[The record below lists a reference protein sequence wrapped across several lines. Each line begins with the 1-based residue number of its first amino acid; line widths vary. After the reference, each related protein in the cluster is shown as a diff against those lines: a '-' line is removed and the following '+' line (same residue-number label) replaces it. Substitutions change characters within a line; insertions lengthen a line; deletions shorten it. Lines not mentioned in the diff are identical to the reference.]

1 VSNGISGDKTA
12 YLFTKTGLEVVH
24 MKNILRILLTFLLC
38 AALLAAPGAALELSD
53 PAAPEIAAPSAVLI
67 ERETGS
73 VLYARG
79 ETDRRPPA
87 SVTKVMTLLL
97 VAEAVDNGTIALDDM
112 VTGSERA
119 ASMGGSQIW
128 LEVGEQ
134 LSVSDMI
141 KCVAV
146 VSANDCA
153 VALAEHLCGSEAAF
167 VERMNER
174 AGELGLENTHFTNCT
189 GLFDDTAHYTCALDI
204 AVMSRELLSHEWIK
218 DYTTIWMDSIRD
230 GKSELTNTNKLV
242 RYYEGCT
249 GLKTGYTSTAMYCL
263 SASAERDG
271 TEYIAVIMHA
281 ESIESRNAD
290 ASALLDYGF
299 ANYTLCPLTDGSELP
314 QVTVELGEA
323 ESVGTVCDGGAVL
336 LRTRDA
342 VGITRSVE
350 LPERVAAPV
359 QAGDVLGKLV
369 VSNSS
374 GPLAEVPLLASDSVE
389 RLGASGIMLQML
401 RSIVGL
407 H

>member
-1 VSNGISGDKTA
+1 MKKTA
-12 YLFTKTGLEVVH
+12 S
-24 MKNILRILLTFLLC
+24 ILTALLLC
-38 AALLAAPGAALELSD
+38 FLLAAPAAALDARD
-53 PAAPEIAAPSAVLI
+53 PAAPEVAAPSAVLI
-67 ERETGS
+67 ERETGT
-73 VLYARG
+73 VLYAKD
-79 ETDRRPPA
+79 ETERRPPA

-97 VAEAVDNGTIALDDM
+97 IAEAVDSGELALDDM
-112 VTGSERA
+112 VTASERA

-153 VALAEHLCGSEAAF
+153 VALAVHLCGSEAAF
-167 VERMNER
+167 VERMNRR
-174 AGELGLENTHFTNCT
+174 AEELGLENTQFTNCT

-218 DYTTIWMDSIRD
+218 DYTTIWMDSVRD
-230 GKSELTNTNKLV
+230 GASELTNTNKLV

-281 ESIESRNAD
+281 ESIESRNKD

-299 ANYTLCPLTDGSELP
+299 ANFRLCPLTSGEELP
-314 QVTVELGEA
+314 DVAVELGTEA
-323 ESVGTVCDGGAVL
+323 SVTPVYDGGGAVL
-336 LRTRDA
+336 LRTKDA
-342 VGITRSVE
+342 QGLTWSLD
-350 LPERVAAPV
+350 LPESVAAPV
-359 QAGDVLGKLV
+359 RAGERLGTLTL
-369 VSNSS
+369 SNSS
-374 GPLAEVPLLASDSVE
+374 GPVAEVPILAGGTSE
-389 RLGASGIMLQML
+389 RLSAPGIFIRLVSL
-401 RSIVGL
+401 L
-407 H
+407 FCAE

>member
-1 VSNGISGDKTA
+1 MKKTA
-12 YLFTKTGLEVVH
+12 S
-24 MKNILRILLTFLLC
+24 ILTALLLC
-38 AALLAAPGAALELSD
+38 FLLAAPAAALDAQD
-53 PAAPEIAAPSAVLI
+53 PAAPEVAAPSAVLI
-67 ERETGS
+67 ERETGT
-73 VLYARG
+73 VLYAKD
-79 ETDRRPPA
+79 ETERRPPA

-97 VAEAVDNGTIALDDM
+97 IAEAVDSGELALDDM
-112 VTGSERA
+112 VTASERA

-167 VERMNER
+167 VERMNRR
-174 AGELGLENTHFTNCT
+174 AEELGLENTQFTNCT

-204 AVMSRELLSHEWIK
+204 AVMSRELLGHEWIK
-218 DYTTIWMDSIRD
+218 DYTTIWMGSVRD
-230 GKSELTNTNKLV
+230 GASELTNTNKLV

-281 ESIESRNAD
+281 ESIESRNKD

-299 ANYTLCPLTDGSELP
+299 ANFRLCPLTSGEELP
-314 QVTVELGEA
+314 DVAVELGTEA
-323 ESVGTVCDGGAVL
+323 SVTPVYDGGGAVL

-342 VGITRSVE
+342 QGLTWSLD
-350 LPERVAAPV
+350 LPESVAAPV
-359 QAGDVLGKLV
+359 RAGERLGTLTL
-369 VSNSS
+369 SNSS
-374 GPLAEVPLLASDSVE
+374 GPVAEVPILAGGTSE
-389 RLGASGIMLQML
+389 RLSAPGIFIRLVSL
-401 RSIVGL
+401 L
-407 H
+407 FCAE

>member
-1 VSNGISGDKTA
+1 MKKTA
-12 YLFTKTGLEVVH
+12 S
-24 MKNILRILLTFLLC
+24 ILTALLLC
-38 AALLAAPGAALELSD
+38 FLLAAPAAALDARD
-53 PAAPEIAAPSAVLI
+53 PAAPEVAAPSAVLI
-67 ERETGS
+67 ERETGT
-73 VLYARG
+73 VLYAKD
-79 ETDRRPPA
+79 ETERRPPA

-97 VAEAVDNGTIALDDM
+97 IAEAVDSGELALDDM
-112 VTGSERA
+112 VTASERA

-167 VERMNER
+167 VERMNRR
-174 AGELGLENTHFTNCT
+174 AEELGLENTQFTNCT

-204 AVMSRELLSHEWIK
+204 AVMSRELLGHEWIK
-218 DYTTIWMDSIRD
+218 DYTTIWMDSVRD
-230 GKSELTNTNKLV
+230 GASELTNTNKLV

-281 ESIESRNAD
+281 ESIESRNKD

-299 ANYTLCPLTDGSELP
+299 ANFRLCPLTSGEELP
-314 QVTVELGEA
+314 EVAVELGTEA
-323 ESVGTVCDGGAVL
+323 SVTPVYDGGGAVL
-336 LRTRDA
+336 LRTKDA
-342 VGITRSVE
+342 QGLSWSLD
-350 LPERVAAPV
+350 LPESVAAPV
-359 QAGDVLGKLV
+359 RAGERLGTLTL
-369 VSNSS
+369 SNSS
-374 GPLAEVPLLASDSVE
+374 GPVAEVPILAGGTSE
-389 RLGASGIMLQML
+389 RLSAPGIFIRLVSL
-401 RSIVGL
+401 L
-407 H
+407 FCAE

>member
-1 VSNGISGDKTA
+1 
-12 YLFTKTGLEVVH
+12 

-53 PAAPEIAAPSAVLI
+53 PAAPEIAAPSAALI

-153 VALAEHLCGSEAAF
+153 VALAEHLYGSEAAF

-323 ESVGTVCDGGAVL
+323 ESVGTVCDGGGAVL

-389 RLGASGIMLQML
+389 RLGAPGIMLQML

>member
-1 VSNGISGDKTA
+1 MKKTA
-12 YLFTKTGLEVVH
+12 S
-24 MKNILRILLTFLLC
+24 ILTALLLC
-38 AALLAAPGAALELSD
+38 FLLAAPAAALDARD
-53 PAAPEIAAPSAVLI
+53 PAAPEVAAPSAVLI
-67 ERETGS
+67 ERETGT
-73 VLYARG
+73 VLYAKD
-79 ETDRRPPA
+79 ETERRPPA

-97 VAEAVDNGTIALDDM
+97 IAEAVDSGELALDDM
-112 VTGSERA
+112 VTASERA

-167 VERMNER
+167 VERMNRR
-174 AGELGLENTHFTNCT
+174 AEELGLENTQFTNCT

-204 AVMSRELLSHEWIK
+204 AVMSRELLGHEWIK
-218 DYTTIWMDSIRD
+218 DYTTIWMDSVRD
-230 GKSELTNTNKLV
+230 GASELTNTNKLV

-281 ESIESRNAD
+281 ESIESRNKD

-299 ANYTLCPLTDGSELP
+299 ANFRLCPLTSGEELP
-314 QVTVELGEA
+314 EVAVELGTEA
-323 ESVGTVCDGGAVL
+323 YVTPVYDGGGAVL
-336 LRTRDA
+336 LRTKDA
-342 VGITRSVE
+342 QGLSWSLD
-350 LPERVAAPV
+350 LPESVAAPV
-359 QAGDVLGKLV
+359 RAGERLGTLTL
-369 VSNSS
+369 SNSS
-374 GPLAEVPLLASDSVE
+374 GPVAEVPILAGGTSE
-389 RLGASGIMLQML
+389 RLSAPGIFIRLVSL
-401 RSIVGL
+401 L
-407 H
+407 FCAE

>member
-1 VSNGISGDKTA
+1 
-12 YLFTKTGLEVVH
+12 

-97 VAEAVDNGTIALDDM
+97 IAEAVDNGTLALDDM

-119 ASMGGSQIW
+119 ASMGGSQVW

-153 VALAEHLCGSEAAF
+153 VALAEHLYGSEAAF

-174 AGELGLENTHFTNCT
+174 AEELGLENTHFTNCT

-230 GKSELTNTNKLV
+230 GKSELANTNKLV

-323 ESVGTVCDGGAVL
+323 ESVGTVCDGGGAVL

>member
-1 VSNGISGDKTA
+1 MKKTA
-12 YLFTKTGLEVVH
+12 S
-24 MKNILRILLTFLLC
+24 ILTALLLC
-38 AALLAAPGAALELSD
+38 FLLAAPAAALDAQD
-53 PAAPEIAAPSAVLI
+53 PAAPEVAAPSAVLI
-67 ERETGS
+67 ERETGT
-73 VLYARG
+73 VLYAKG
-79 ETDRRPPA
+79 ETERRPPA

-97 VAEAVDNGTIALDDM
+97 IAEAVDSGELALDDM
-112 VTGSERA
+112 VTASERA

-167 VERMNER
+167 VERMNRR
-174 AGELGLENTHFTNCT
+174 AEELGLENTQFTNCT

-204 AVMSRELLSHEWIK
+204 AVMSRELLGHEWIK
-218 DYTTIWMDSIRD
+218 DYTTIWMDSVRD
-230 GKSELTNTNKLV
+230 GASELTNTNKLV

-281 ESIESRNAD
+281 ESIESRNKD

-299 ANYTLCPLTDGSELP
+299 ANFRLCPLTSGEELP
-314 QVTVELGEA
+314 DVAVELGTEA
-323 ESVGTVCDGGAVL
+323 SVTPVYDGGGAVL
-336 LRTRDA
+336 LRSKDA
-342 VGITRSVE
+342 QGLSWSLD
-350 LPERVAAPV
+350 LPESVAAPV
-359 QAGDVLGKLV
+359 RAGERLGTLTL
-369 VSNSS
+369 SNSS
-374 GPLAEVPLLASDSVE
+374 GPVAEVPILAGGTSE
-389 RLGASGIMLQML
+389 RLSAPGIFIRLVSL
-401 RSIVGL
+401 L
-407 H
+407 FCAE

>member
-1 VSNGISGDKTA
+1 MKKTA
-12 YLFTKTGLEVVH
+12 S
-24 MKNILRILLTFLLC
+24 ILTALLLC
-38 AALLAAPGAALELSD
+38 FLLAAPAAALDAQD
-53 PAAPEIAAPSAVLI
+53 PAAPEVAAPSAVLI
-67 ERETGS
+67 ERETGT

-79 ETDRRPPA
+79 ETERRPPA

-97 VAEAVDNGTIALDDM
+97 IAEAVDSGELALDDM
-112 VTGSERA
+112 VTASERA

-167 VERMNER
+167 VERMNRR
-174 AGELGLENTHFTNCT
+174 AEELGLENTQFTNCT

-204 AVMSRELLSHEWIK
+204 AVMSRELLGHEWIK
-218 DYTTIWMDSIRD
+218 DYTTIWMDSVRD
-230 GKSELTNTNKLV
+230 GASELTNTNKLV

-281 ESIESRNAD
+281 ESIESRNKD

-299 ANYTLCPLTDGSELP
+299 ANFRLCPLTSGEELP
-314 QVTVELGEA
+314 DVAVELGTEA
-323 ESVGTVCDGGAVL
+323 YVTPVYDGGGAVL
-336 LRTRDA
+336 LRTKDA
-342 VGITRSVE
+342 QGLTWSLD
-350 LPERVAAPV
+350 LPESVAAPV
-359 QAGDVLGKLV
+359 RAGERLGTLTL
-369 VSNSS
+369 SNSS
-374 GPLAEVPLLASDSVE
+374 GPVAEVPILAGGTSE
-389 RLGASGIMLQML
+389 RLSAPGIFIRLVSL
-401 RSIVGL
+401 L
-407 H
+407 FCAE

>member
-1 VSNGISGDKTA
+1 MKKTA
-12 YLFTKTGLEVVH
+12 S
-24 MKNILRILLTFLLC
+24 ILTALLLC
-38 AALLAAPGAALELSD
+38 FLLAAPAAAMDARD
-53 PAAPEIAAPSAVLI
+53 PAAPEVAAPSAVLI
-67 ERETGS
+67 ERETGT
-73 VLYARG
+73 VLYAKD
-79 ETDRRPPA
+79 ETERRPPA

-97 VAEAVDNGTIALDDM
+97 IAEAVDSGELALDDM
-112 VTGSERA
+112 VTASERA

-167 VERMNER
+167 VERMNRR
-174 AGELGLENTHFTNCT
+174 AEELGLENTQFTNCT

-204 AVMSRELLSHEWIK
+204 AVMSRELLGHEWIK
-218 DYTTIWMDSIRD
+218 DYTTIWMDSVRD
-230 GKSELTNTNKLV
+230 GASELTNTNKLV

-281 ESIESRNAD
+281 ESIESRNKD

-299 ANYTLCPLTDGSELP
+299 ANFRLCPLTSGEELP
-314 QVTVELGEA
+314 DVAVELGTEA
-323 ESVGTVCDGGAVL
+323 SVTPVYDGGGAVL
-336 LRTRDA
+336 LRTKDA
-342 VGITRSVE
+342 QGLSWSLD
-350 LPERVAAPV
+350 LPESVAAPV
-359 QAGDVLGKLV
+359 RAG
-369 VSNSS
+369 
-374 GPLAEVPLLASDSVE
+374 E
-389 RLGASGIMLQML
+389 RLGTLTLSNNSGPVAVVPILAGGTSERL
-401 RSIVGL
+401 SAPGIFIRLVSL
-407 H
+407 LFCAE

>member
-1 VSNGISGDKTA
+1 
-12 YLFTKTGLEVVH
+12 
-24 MKNILRILLTFLLC
+24 MKNILRILPTFLLC

-119 ASMGGSQIW
+119 ASMGGSQVW
-128 LEVGEQ
+128 LEAGEQ

-174 AGELGLENTHFTNCT
+174 AEELGLENTHFTNCT

-204 AVMSRELLSHEWIK
+204 AVMSRELRSHEWIK

-323 ESVGTVCDGGAVL
+323 ESVGTVCDGGGAVL

>member
-1 VSNGISGDKTA
+1 MKKTA
-12 YLFTKTGLEVVH
+12 S
-24 MKNILRILLTFLLC
+24 ILTALLLC
-38 AALLAAPGAALELSD
+38 FLLAAPAAALDAQD
-53 PAAPEIAAPSAVLI
+53 PAAPEVAAPSAVLI
-67 ERETGS
+67 ERETGT
-73 VLYARG
+73 VLYAKD
-79 ETDRRPPA
+79 ETERRPPA

-97 VAEAVDNGTIALDDM
+97 IAEAVDSGELALDDM
-112 VTGSERA
+112 VTASERA

-167 VERMNER
+167 VERMNRR
-174 AGELGLENTHFTNCT
+174 AEELGLENTQFTNCT

-204 AVMSRELLSHEWIK
+204 AIMSRELLGHEWIK
-218 DYTTIWMDSIRD
+218 DYTTIWMDSVRD
-230 GKSELTNTNKLV
+230 GASELTNTNKLV

-281 ESIESRNAD
+281 ESIESRNKD

-299 ANYTLCPLTDGSELP
+299 ANFRLCPLTSGEELP
-314 QVTVELGEA
+314 DVAVELGTEA
-323 ESVGTVCDGGAVL
+323 SVTPVYDGGGAVL
-336 LRTRDA
+336 LRTKDA
-342 VGITRSVE
+342 QGLSWSLD
-350 LPERVAAPV
+350 LPESVAAPV
-359 QAGDVLGKLV
+359 RAGERLGTLTL
-369 VSNSS
+369 SNSS
-374 GPLAEVPLLASDSVE
+374 GPVAEVPILAGGTSE
-389 RLGASGIMLQML
+389 RLSAPGIFIRLVSL
-401 RSIVGL
+401 L
-407 H
+407 FCAE

>member
-1 VSNGISGDKTA
+1 
-12 YLFTKTGLEVVH
+12 
-24 MKNILRILLTFLLC
+24 MKNILRILPTFLLC

-73 VLYARG
+73 VLYSRG

-153 VALAEHLCGSEAAF
+153 VALAEHLYGSEAAF

-174 AGELGLENTHFTNCT
+174 AEELGLENTHFTNCT

-323 ESVGTVCDGGAVL
+323 ESVGTVCDGGGAVL

>member
-1 VSNGISGDKTA
+1 MKKTA
-12 YLFTKTGLEVVH
+12 S
-24 MKNILRILLTFLLC
+24 ILTALLLC
-38 AALLAAPGAALELSD
+38 FLLAAPAAALDARD
-53 PAAPEIAAPSAVLI
+53 PAAPEVAAPSAVLI
-67 ERETGS
+67 ERETGT
-73 VLYARG
+73 VLYAKD
-79 ETDRRPPA
+79 ETERRPPA

-97 VAEAVDNGTIALDDM
+97 IAEAVDSGELALDDM
-112 VTGSERA
+112 VTASERA

-167 VERMNER
+167 VERMNRR
-174 AGELGLENTHFTNCT
+174 AEELGLENTQFTNCT

-204 AVMSRELLSHEWIK
+204 AVMSRELLGHEWIK
-218 DYTTIWMDSIRD
+218 DYTTIWMDSVRD
-230 GKSELTNTNKLV
+230 GASELTNTNKLV

-281 ESIESRNAD
+281 ESIESRNKD

-299 ANYTLCPLTDGSELP
+299 ANFRLCPLTSGEELP
-314 QVTVELGEA
+314 DVAVELGTEA
-323 ESVGTVCDGGAVL
+323 SVMPVYDGGGAVL

-342 VGITRSVE
+342 QGLTWSLD
-350 LPERVAAPV
+350 LPESVAAPV
-359 QAGDVLGKLV
+359 RAGERLGTLTL
-369 VSNSS
+369 SNSS
-374 GPLAEVPLLASDSVE
+374 GPVAEVPILAGGTSE
-389 RLGASGIMLQML
+389 RLSAPGIFIRLVSL
-401 RSIVGL
+401 L
-407 H
+407 FCAE

>member
-1 VSNGISGDKTA
+1 MKKTA
-12 YLFTKTGLEVVH
+12 S
-24 MKNILRILLTFLLC
+24 ILTALLLCFLL
-38 AALLAAPGAALELSD
+38 AVPAAALEAQD
-53 PAAPEIAAPSAVLI
+53 PAAPEVAAPSAVLI
-67 ERETGS
+67 ERQTGT
-73 VLYARG
+73 VLYAKN
-79 ETDRRPPA
+79 ETERRPPA

-97 VAEAVDNGTIALDDM
+97 IAEAVDSGELALDDM
-112 VTGSERA
+112 VTASERA

-167 VERMNER
+167 VERMNQR
-174 AGELGLENTHFTNCT
+174 AEELGLENTQFTNCT

-218 DYTTIWMDSIRD
+218 DYTTIWMDSVRD

-242 RYYEGCT
+242 RFYEGCT

-271 TEYIAVIMHA
+271 TEYISVIMHA

-299 ANYTLCPLTDGSELP
+299 ANFRLCPLTSGEELP
-314 QVTVELGEA
+314 DVAVELGTED
-323 ESVGTVCDGGAVL
+323 SVTPVYDGSGAIL
-336 LRTRDA
+336 LRTSDA
-342 VGITRSVE
+342 QGLSWSLD
-350 LPERVAAPV
+350 LPECVAAPV
-359 QAGDVLGKLV
+359 RAGERLGTLTL
-369 VSNSS
+369 SNSS
-374 GPLAEVPLLASDSVE
+374 GPVAEVPILAGGTSE
-389 RLGASGIMLQML
+389 RLSAPGIFIKLLSMLFCAE
-401 RSIVGL
+401 
-407 H
+407 

>member
-1 VSNGISGDKTA
+1 MKKTA
-12 YLFTKTGLEVVH
+12 S
-24 MKNILRILLTFLLC
+24 ILTALLLC
-38 AALLAAPGAALELSD
+38 FLLAAPAAAMDARD
-53 PAAPEIAAPSAVLI
+53 PAAPEVAAPSAVLI
-67 ERETGS
+67 ERETGT
-73 VLYARG
+73 VLYAKD
-79 ETDRRPPA
+79 ETERRPPA

-97 VAEAVDNGTIALDDM
+97 IAEAVNSGELALDDM
-112 VTGSERA
+112 VTASERA

-167 VERMNER
+167 VERMNRR
-174 AGELGLENTHFTNCT
+174 AEELGLENTQFTNCT

-204 AVMSRELLSHEWIK
+204 AVMSRELLGHEWIK
-218 DYTTIWMDSIRD
+218 DYTTIWMDSVRD
-230 GKSELTNTNKLV
+230 GASELTNTNKLV

-281 ESIESRNAD
+281 ESIESRNKD

-299 ANYTLCPLTDGSELP
+299 ANFRLCPLTSGEELP
-314 QVTVELGEA
+314 DVAVELGTEA
-323 ESVGTVCDGGAVL
+323 SVTPVYDGGGAVL

-342 VGITRSVE
+342 QGLSWSLD
-350 LPERVAAPV
+350 LPESVAAPV
-359 QAGDVLGKLV
+359 RAGERLGTLTL
-369 VSNSS
+369 SNSS
-374 GPLAEVPLLASDSVE
+374 GPVAEVPILAGGTSE
-389 RLGASGIMLQML
+389 RLSAPGIFIRLVSL
-401 RSIVGL
+401 L
-407 H
+407 FCAE

>member
-1 VSNGISGDKTA
+1 MKKTA
-12 YLFTKTGLEVVH
+12 S
-24 MKNILRILLTFLLC
+24 ILTALLLC
-38 AALLAAPGAALELSD
+38 FLLAAPAAALDAQD
-53 PAAPEIAAPSAVLI
+53 PAAPEVAAPSAVLI
-67 ERETGS
+67 ERETGT

-79 ETDRRPPA
+79 ETERRPPA

-97 VAEAVDNGTIALDDM
+97 IAEAVDSGELALDDM
-112 VTGSERA
+112 VTASERA

-167 VERMNER
+167 VERMNRR
-174 AGELGLENTHFTNCT
+174 AEELGLENTQFTNCT

-204 AVMSRELLSHEWIK
+204 AVMSRELLGHEWIK
-218 DYTTIWMDSIRD
+218 DYTTIWMDSVRD
-230 GKSELTNTNKLV
+230 GASELTNTNKLV

-281 ESIESRNAD
+281 ESIESRNKD

-299 ANYTLCPLTDGSELP
+299 ANFRLCPLTSGEELP
-314 QVTVELGEA
+314 DVAVELGTEA
-323 ESVGTVCDGGAVL
+323 SVTPVYDGGGAVL

-342 VGITRSVE
+342 QGLTWSLD
-350 LPERVAAPV
+350 LPESVAAPV
-359 QAGDVLGKLV
+359 RAGERLGTLTL
-369 VSNSS
+369 SNNS
-374 GPLAEVPLLASDSVE
+374 GPVAEVPILAGGTSE
-389 RLGASGIMLQML
+389 RLSAPGIFIRLVSL
-401 RSIVGL
+401 L
-407 H
+407 FYAE

>member
-1 VSNGISGDKTA
+1 MKKTA
-12 YLFTKTGLEVVH
+12 S
-24 MKNILRILLTFLLC
+24 ILTALLLC
-38 AALLAAPGAALELSD
+38 FLLAAPAAALDAQD
-53 PAAPEIAAPSAVLI
+53 PAAPEVAAPSAVLI
-67 ERETGS
+67 ERETGT
-73 VLYARG
+73 VLYAKD
-79 ETDRRPPA
+79 ETERRPPA

-97 VAEAVDNGTIALDDM
+97 IAEAVDSGELALDDM
-112 VTGSERA
+112 VTASERA

-167 VERMNER
+167 VERMNRR
-174 AGELGLENTHFTNCT
+174 AEELGLENTQFTNCT

-204 AVMSRELLSHEWIK
+204 AVMSRELLGHEWIK
-218 DYTTIWMDSIRD
+218 DYTTIWMDSVRD
-230 GKSELTNTNKLV
+230 GASELTNTNKLV

-281 ESIESRNAD
+281 ESIESRNKD

-299 ANYTLCPLTDGSELP
+299 ANFRLCPLTSGEELP
-314 QVTVELGEA
+314 EVAVELGTEA
-323 ESVGTVCDGGAVL
+323 YVTPVYDGGGAVL
-336 LRTRDA
+336 LRTKDA
-342 VGITRSVE
+342 QGLSWSLD
-350 LPERVAAPV
+350 LPESVAAPV
-359 QAGDVLGKLV
+359 RAGERLGTLTL
-369 VSNSS
+369 SNSS
-374 GPLAEVPLLASDSVE
+374 GPVAEVPILAGGTSE
-389 RLGASGIMLQML
+389 RLSAPGIFIRLVSL
-401 RSIVGL
+401 L
-407 H
+407 FCAE

>member
-1 VSNGISGDKTA
+1 
-12 YLFTKTGLEVVH
+12 

-153 VALAEHLCGSEAAF
+153 VALAEHLYGSEAAF

-174 AGELGLENTHFTNCT
+174 AEELGLENTHFTNCT

-323 ESVGTVCDGGAVL
+323 ESVGTVCDGGGAVL
-336 LRTRDA
+336 LRTRDV
-342 VGITRSVE
+342 VGIARSVE

>member
-1 VSNGISGDKTA
+1 
-12 YLFTKTGLEVVH
+12 

-153 VALAEHLCGSEAAF
+153 VALAEHLYGSEAAF

-174 AGELGLENTHFTNCT
+174 AEELGLENTHFTNCT

-242 RYYEGCT
+242 RYYKGCT

-281 ESIESRNAD
+281 ESIERRNAD

-323 ESVGTVCDGGAVL
+323 ESVGTVCDGGGAVL

-374 GPLAEVPLLASDSVE
+374 GLLAEVPLLASDSVE

>member
-1 VSNGISGDKTA
+1 MKKTA
-12 YLFTKTGLEVVH
+12 S
-24 MKNILRILLTFLLC
+24 ILTALLLC
-38 AALLAAPGAALELSD
+38 FLLAAPAAALDAQD
-53 PAAPEIAAPSAVLI
+53 PAAPEVAAPSAVLI
-67 ERETGS
+67 ERETGT
-73 VLYARG
+73 VLYAKD
-79 ETDRRPPA
+79 ETERRPPA

-97 VAEAVDNGTIALDDM
+97 IAEAVDSGELALDDM
-112 VTGSERA
+112 VTASERA

-167 VERMNER
+167 VERMNQR
-174 AGELGLENTHFTNCT
+174 AEELGLENTQFTNCT

-204 AVMSRELLSHEWIK
+204 AVMSRELLGHEWIK
-218 DYTTIWMDSIRD
+218 DYTTIWMDSVRD
-230 GKSELTNTNKLV
+230 GASELTNTNKLV

-281 ESIESRNAD
+281 ESIESRNKD

-299 ANYTLCPLTDGSELP
+299 ANFRLCPLTSGEELP
-314 QVTVELGEA
+314 DVAVELGTEA
-323 ESVGTVCDGGAVL
+323 SVTPVYDGGGAVL
-336 LRTRDA
+336 LRTKDA
-342 VGITRSVE
+342 QGLTWSLD
-350 LPERVAAPV
+350 LPESVAAPV
-359 QAGDVLGKLV
+359 RAGERLGTLTL
-369 VSNSS
+369 SNSS
-374 GPLAEVPLLASDSVE
+374 GPVAEVPILAGGTSE
-389 RLGASGIMLQML
+389 RLSAPGIFIRLVSL
-401 RSIVGL
+401 L
-407 H
+407 FCAE

>member
-1 VSNGISGDKTA
+1 MKKTA
-12 YLFTKTGLEVVH
+12 S
-24 MKNILRILLTFLLC
+24 ILTALLLC
-38 AALLAAPGAALELSD
+38 FLLAAPAAALDTRD
-53 PAAPEIAAPSAVLI
+53 PAAPEVAAPSAVLI
-67 ERETGS
+67 ERETGT
-73 VLYARG
+73 VLYAKD
-79 ETDRRPPA
+79 ETERRPPA

-97 VAEAVDNGTIALDDM
+97 IAEAVDSGELALDDM
-112 VTGSERA
+112 VTASERA

-167 VERMNER
+167 VERMNRR
-174 AGELGLENTHFTNCT
+174 AEELGLENTQFTNCT

-204 AVMSRELLSHEWIK
+204 AVMSRELLGHEWIK
-218 DYTTIWMDSIRD
+218 DYTTIWMDSVRD
-230 GKSELTNTNKLV
+230 GASELTNTNKLV

-281 ESIESRNAD
+281 ESIESRNKD

-299 ANYTLCPLTDGSELP
+299 ANFRLCPLTSGEELP
-314 QVTVELGEA
+314 EVAVELGTEA
-323 ESVGTVCDGGAVL
+323 YVTPVYDGGGAVL
-336 LRTRDA
+336 LRTKDA
-342 VGITRSVE
+342 QGLSWSLD
-350 LPERVAAPV
+350 LPESVAAPV
-359 QAGDVLGKLV
+359 RAGERLGTLTL
-369 VSNSS
+369 SNSS
-374 GPLAEVPLLASDSVE
+374 GPVAEVPILAGGTSE
-389 RLGASGIMLQML
+389 RLSAPGIFIRLVSL
-401 RSIVGL
+401 L
-407 H
+407 FCAE

>member
-1 VSNGISGDKTA
+1 MKKTA
-12 YLFTKTGLEVVH
+12 S
-24 MKNILRILLTFLLC
+24 ILTALLLC
-38 AALLAAPGAALELSD
+38 FLLAAPAAALDARD
-53 PAAPEIAAPSAVLI
+53 PAAPEVAAPSAVLI
-67 ERETGS
+67 ERETGT
-73 VLYARG
+73 VLYAKD
-79 ETDRRPPA
+79 ETERRPPA

-97 VAEAVDNGTIALDDM
+97 IAEAVDSGELALDDM
-112 VTGSERA
+112 VTASERA

-167 VERMNER
+167 VERMNQR
-174 AGELGLENTHFTNCT
+174 AEELGLENTQFTNCT

-204 AVMSRELLSHEWIK
+204 AVMSRELLGHEWIK
-218 DYTTIWMDSIRD
+218 DYTTIWMDSVRD
-230 GKSELTNTNKLV
+230 GASELTNTNKLV

-281 ESIESRNAD
+281 ESIESRNKD

-299 ANYTLCPLTDGSELP
+299 ANFRLCPLTSGEELP
-314 QVTVELGEA
+314 DVAVELGTEA
-323 ESVGTVCDGGAVL
+323 SVTPVYDGGGAVL
-336 LRTRDA
+336 LRTKDA
-342 VGITRSVE
+342 QGLSWSLD
-350 LPERVAAPV
+350 LPESVAAPV
-359 QAGDVLGKLV
+359 RAGERLGTLTL
-369 VSNSS
+369 SNNS
-374 GPLAEVPLLASDSVE
+374 GPVAEVPILAGGTSE
-389 RLGASGIMLQML
+389 RLSAPGIFIRLVSL
-401 RSIVGL
+401 L
-407 H
+407 FCAE

>member
-1 VSNGISGDKTA
+1 MKKTA
-12 YLFTKTGLEVVH
+12 S
-24 MKNILRILLTFLLC
+24 ILTALLLC
-38 AALLAAPGAALELSD
+38 FLLAAPAAAMDAQD
-53 PAAPEIAAPSAVLI
+53 PAAPEVAAPSAVLI
-67 ERETGS
+67 ERETGT
-73 VLYARG
+73 VLYAKD
-79 ETDRRPPA
+79 ETERRPPA

-97 VAEAVDNGTIALDDM
+97 IAEAVDSGELALDDM
-112 VTGSERA
+112 VTASERA

-167 VERMNER
+167 VERMNRR
-174 AGELGLENTHFTNCT
+174 AEELGLENTQFTNCT

-204 AVMSRELLSHEWIK
+204 AVMSRELLGHEWIK
-218 DYTTIWMDSIRD
+218 DYTTIWMDSVRD
-230 GKSELTNTNKLV
+230 GASELTNTNKLV

-281 ESIESRNAD
+281 ESIESRNKD

-299 ANYTLCPLTDGSELP
+299 ANFRLCPLTSGEELP
-314 QVTVELGEA
+314 DVAVELGTEA
-323 ESVGTVCDGGAVL
+323 SVTPVYDGGGAVL
-336 LRTRDA
+336 LRTKDA
-342 VGITRSVE
+342 QGLSWSLD
-350 LPERVAAPV
+350 LPESVAAPV
-359 QAGDVLGKLV
+359 RAGERLGTLTL
-369 VSNSS
+369 SNDS
-374 GPLAEVPLLASDSVE
+374 GPVAEVPILAGGTSE
-389 RLGASGIMLQML
+389 RLSAPGIFIRLVSL
-401 RSIVGL
+401 L
-407 H
+407 FCAE

>member
-1 VSNGISGDKTA
+1 MKKTA
-12 YLFTKTGLEVVH
+12 S
-24 MKNILRILLTFLLC
+24 ILTALLLC
-38 AALLAAPGAALELSD
+38 FLLAAPAAALDAQD
-53 PAAPEIAAPSAVLI
+53 PAAPEVAAPSAVLI
-67 ERETGS
+67 ERETGT
-73 VLYARG
+73 VLYAKD
-79 ETDRRPPA
+79 ETERRPPA

-97 VAEAVDNGTIALDDM
+97 IAEAVDSGELALDDM
-112 VTGSERA
+112 VTASERA

-167 VERMNER
+167 VERMNRR
-174 AGELGLENTHFTNCT
+174 AEELGLENTQFTNCT

-204 AVMSRELLSHEWIK
+204 AVMSRELLGHEWIK
-218 DYTTIWMDSIRD
+218 DYTTIWMDSVRD
-230 GKSELTNTNKLV
+230 GASELTNTNKLV

-281 ESIESRNAD
+281 ESIESRNKD

-299 ANYTLCPLTDGSELP
+299 ANFRLCPLTSGEELP
-314 QVTVELGEA
+314 DVAVELGTEA
-323 ESVGTVCDGGAVL
+323 SVMPVYDGGGAVL

-342 VGITRSVE
+342 QGLTWSLD
-350 LPERVAAPV
+350 LPESVAAPV
-359 QAGDVLGKLV
+359 RAGERLGTLTL
-369 VSNSS
+369 SNSS
-374 GPLAEVPLLASDSVE
+374 GPVAEVPILAGGTSE
-389 RLGASGIMLQML
+389 RLSAPGIFIRLVSL
-401 RSIVGL
+401 L
-407 H
+407 FCAE

>member
-1 VSNGISGDKTA
+1 MKKTA
-12 YLFTKTGLEVVH
+12 S
-24 MKNILRILLTFLLC
+24 ILTALLLC
-38 AALLAAPGAALELSD
+38 FLLAAPAAALDARD
-53 PAAPEIAAPSAVLI
+53 PAAPEVAAPSAVLI
-67 ERETGS
+67 ERETGT
-73 VLYARG
+73 VLYAKD
-79 ETDRRPPA
+79 ETERRPPA

-97 VAEAVDNGTIALDDM
+97 IAEAVDSGELALDDM
-112 VTGSERA
+112 VTASERA

-167 VERMNER
+167 VERMNRR
-174 AGELGLENTHFTNCT
+174 AEELDLENTQFTNCT

-204 AVMSRELLSHEWIK
+204 AVMSRELLGHEWIK
-218 DYTTIWMDSIRD
+218 DYTTIWMDSVRD
-230 GKSELTNTNKLV
+230 GASELTNTNKLV

-281 ESIESRNAD
+281 ESIESRNKD

-299 ANYTLCPLTDGSELP
+299 ANFRLCPLTSGEELP
-314 QVTVELGEA
+314 DVAVELGTEA
-323 ESVGTVCDGGAVL
+323 SVTPVYDGGGAVL
-336 LRTRDA
+336 LRTKDA
-342 VGITRSVE
+342 QGLSWSLD
-350 LPERVAAPV
+350 LPESVAAPV
-359 QAGDVLGKLV
+359 RAGERLGTLTL
-369 VSNSS
+369 SNSS
-374 GPLAEVPLLASDSVE
+374 GPVAEVPILAGGTSE
-389 RLGASGIMLQML
+389 RLSAPGIFIRLVSL
-401 RSIVGL
+401 L
-407 H
+407 FCAE

>member
-1 VSNGISGDKTA
+1 MKKTA
-12 YLFTKTGLEVVH
+12 S
-24 MKNILRILLTFLLC
+24 ILTALLLC
-38 AALLAAPGAALELSD
+38 FLLAAPAAALDAQD
-53 PAAPEIAAPSAVLI
+53 PAAPEVAAPSAVLI
-67 ERETGS
+67 ERETGT
-73 VLYARG
+73 VLYAKG
-79 ETDRRPPA
+79 ETERRPPA

-97 VAEAVDNGTIALDDM
+97 IAEAVDSGELALDDM
-112 VTGSERA
+112 VTASERA

-167 VERMNER
+167 VERMNRR
-174 AGELGLENTHFTNCT
+174 AEELGLENTQFTNCT

-204 AVMSRELLSHEWIK
+204 AVMSRELLGHEWIK
-218 DYTTIWMDSIRD
+218 DYTTIWMDSVRD
-230 GKSELTNTNKLV
+230 GASELTNTNKLV

-281 ESIESRNAD
+281 ESIESRNKD

-299 ANYTLCPLTDGSELP
+299 ANFRLCPLTSGEELP
-314 QVTVELGEA
+314 EVAVELGTEA
-323 ESVGTVCDGGAVL
+323 SVTPVYDGGGAVL

-342 VGITRSVE
+342 QGLTWSLD
-350 LPERVAAPV
+350 LPESVAAPV
-359 QAGDVLGKLV
+359 RAGERLGTLTL
-369 VSNSS
+369 SNSS
-374 GPLAEVPLLASDSVE
+374 GPVAEVPILAGGTSE
-389 RLGASGIMLQML
+389 RLSAPGIFIRLVSL
-401 RSIVGL
+401 L
-407 H
+407 FCAE

>member
-1 VSNGISGDKTA
+1 MKKTA
-12 YLFTKTGLEVVH
+12 S
-24 MKNILRILLTFLLC
+24 ILTALLLC
-38 AALLAAPGAALELSD
+38 FLLAAPAAALDARD
-53 PAAPEIAAPSAVLI
+53 PAAPEVAAPSAVLI
-67 ERETGS
+67 ERETGT
-73 VLYARG
+73 VLYAKD
-79 ETDRRPPA
+79 ETERRPPA

-97 VAEAVDNGTIALDDM
+97 IAEAVDSGELALDDM
-112 VTGSERA
+112 VTASERA

-167 VERMNER
+167 VERMNRR
-174 AGELGLENTHFTNCT
+174 AEELGLENTQFTNCT

-218 DYTTIWMDSIRD
+218 DYTTIWMDSVRD
-230 GKSELTNTNKLV
+230 GASELTNTNKLV

-281 ESIESRNAD
+281 ESIESRNKD

-299 ANYTLCPLTDGSELP
+299 ANFRLCPLTSGEELP
-314 QVTVELGEA
+314 EVAVELGTEA
-323 ESVGTVCDGGAVL
+323 SVTPVYDGGGAVL
-336 LRTRDA
+336 LRTKDA
-342 VGITRSVE
+342 QGLIWSLD
-350 LPERVAAPV
+350 LPESVAAPV
-359 QAGDVLGKLV
+359 RAGERLGTLTL
-369 VSNSS
+369 SNNS
-374 GPLAEVPLLASDSVE
+374 GPVAEVPILAGGTSE
-389 RLGASGIMLQML
+389 RLSAPGIFIRLVSL
-401 RSIVGL
+401 L
-407 H
+407 FCAE

>member
-1 VSNGISGDKTA
+1 MKKTA
-12 YLFTKTGLEVVH
+12 S
-24 MKNILRILLTFLLC
+24 ILTALLLC
-38 AALLAAPGAALELSD
+38 FLLAAPAAAMDARD
-53 PAAPEIAAPSAVLI
+53 PAAPEVAAPSAVLI
-67 ERETGS
+67 ERETGT
-73 VLYARG
+73 VLYARD
-79 ETDRRPPA
+79 ETERRPPA

-97 VAEAVDNGTIALDDM
+97 IAEAVDSGELALDDM
-112 VTGSERA
+112 VTASERA

-167 VERMNER
+167 VERMNQR
-174 AGELGLENTHFTNCT
+174 AEELGLENTQFTNCT

-204 AVMSRELLSHEWIK
+204 AVMSRELLGHEWIK
-218 DYTTIWMDSIRD
+218 DYTTIWMDSVRD
-230 GKSELTNTNKLV
+230 GASELTNTNKLV

-281 ESIESRNAD
+281 ESIESRNKD

-299 ANYTLCPLTDGSELP
+299 ANFRLCPLTSGEELP
-314 QVTVELGEA
+314 EVAVELGTEA
-323 ESVGTVCDGGAVL
+323 SVTPVYDGGGAVL
-336 LRTRDA
+336 LRTKDA
-342 VGITRSVE
+342 QRLSWSLD
-350 LPERVAAPV
+350 LPESVAAPV
-359 QAGDVLGKLV
+359 RAGERLGTLTL
-369 VSNSS
+369 SNSS
-374 GPLAEVPLLASDSVE
+374 GPVAEVPILAGGTSE
-389 RLGASGIMLQML
+389 RLSAPGIFIRLVSL
-401 RSIVGL
+401 L
-407 H
+407 FYAE

>member
-1 VSNGISGDKTA
+1 MKKTA
-12 YLFTKTGLEVVH
+12 S
-24 MKNILRILLTFLLC
+24 ILTALLLC
-38 AALLAAPGAALELSD
+38 FLLAAPAAALDARD
-53 PAAPEIAAPSAVLI
+53 PAAPEVAAPSAVLI

-73 VLYARG
+73 VLYAKD
-79 ETDRRPPA
+79 ETERRPPA

-97 VAEAVDNGTIALDDM
+97 IAEAVDSGELALDDM
-112 VTGSERA
+112 VTASERA

-167 VERMNER
+167 VERMNRR
-174 AGELGLENTHFTNCT
+174 AEELGLENTQFTNCT

-204 AVMSRELLSHEWIK
+204 AVMSRELLGHEWIK
-218 DYTTIWMDSIRD
+218 DYTTIWMDSVRD
-230 GKSELTNTNKLV
+230 GASELTNTNKLV

-281 ESIESRNAD
+281 ESIESRNKD

-299 ANYTLCPLTDGSELP
+299 ANFRLCPLTSGEELP
-314 QVTVELGEA
+314 DVAVELGTEA
-323 ESVGTVCDGGAVL
+323 YVTPVYDGGGAVL
-336 LRTRDA
+336 LRTKDA
-342 VGITRSVE
+342 QGLTWSLD
-350 LPERVAAPV
+350 LPESVAAPV
-359 QAGDVLGKLV
+359 RAGERLGTLTL
-369 VSNSS
+369 SNSS
-374 GPLAEVPLLASDSVE
+374 GPVAEVPILAGGTSE
-389 RLGASGIMLQML
+389 RLSAPGIFIRLVSL
-401 RSIVGL
+401 L
-407 H
+407 FCAE

>member
-1 VSNGISGDKTA
+1 
-12 YLFTKTGLEVVH
+12 
-24 MKNILRILLTFLLC
+24 MKNILRILPTFLLC

-153 VALAEHLCGSEAAF
+153 VALAEHLYGSEAAF

-174 AGELGLENTHFTNCT
+174 AEELGLENTHFTNCT

-323 ESVGTVCDGGAVL
+323 ESVGTVCDGGGAVL

>member
-1 VSNGISGDKTA
+1 MKKTA
-12 YLFTKTGLEVVH
+12 S
-24 MKNILRILLTFLLC
+24 ILTALLLC
-38 AALLAAPGAALELSD
+38 FLLAAPAAALDAQD
-53 PAAPEIAAPSAVLI
+53 PAAPEVAAPSAVLI
-67 ERETGS
+67 ERETGT
-73 VLYARG
+73 VLYAKD
-79 ETDRRPPA
+79 ETERRPPA

-97 VAEAVDNGTIALDDM
+97 IAEAVDSGELALDDM
-112 VTGSERA
+112 VTASERA

-167 VERMNER
+167 VERMNRR
-174 AGELGLENTHFTNCT
+174 AEELGLENTQFTNCT

-204 AVMSRELLSHEWIK
+204 AVMSRELLGHEWIK
-218 DYTTIWMDSIRD
+218 DYTTIWMDSVRD
-230 GKSELTNTNKLV
+230 GASELTNTNKLV

-281 ESIESRNAD
+281 ESIESRNKD

-299 ANYTLCPLTDGSELP
+299 ANFRLCPLTSGEELP
-314 QVTVELGEA
+314 EVAVELGTEA
-323 ESVGTVCDGGAVL
+323 SVTPVYDGGGAVL
-336 LRTRDA
+336 LRTKDA
-342 VGITRSVE
+342 QGLTWSLD
-350 LPERVAAPV
+350 LPESVAAPV
-359 QAGDVLGKLV
+359 RAGERLGTLTL
-369 VSNSS
+369 SNDS
-374 GPLAEVPLLASDSVE
+374 GPVAEVPILAGGTSE
-389 RLGASGIMLQML
+389 RLSAPGIFIRLVSL
-401 RSIVGL
+401 L
-407 H
+407 FCAE

>member
-1 VSNGISGDKTA
+1 MKKTA
-12 YLFTKTGLEVVH
+12 S
-24 MKNILRILLTFLLC
+24 ILTALLLC
-38 AALLAAPGAALELSD
+38 FLLAAPAAALDARD
-53 PAAPEIAAPSAVLI
+53 PAAPEVAAPSAVLI
-67 ERETGS
+67 ERETGT
-73 VLYARG
+73 VLYAKD
-79 ETDRRPPA
+79 ETERRPPA

-97 VAEAVDNGTIALDDM
+97 IAEAVDSGELALDDM
-112 VTGSERA
+112 VTASERA

-167 VERMNER
+167 VERMNRR
-174 AGELGLENTHFTNCT
+174 AEELGLENTQFTNCT

-204 AVMSRELLSHEWIK
+204 AVMSRELLGHEWIK
-218 DYTTIWMDSIRD
+218 DYTTIWMDSVRD
-230 GKSELTNTNKLV
+230 GASELTNTNKLV

-281 ESIESRNAD
+281 ESIESRNKD

-299 ANYTLCPLTDGSELP
+299 ANFRLCPLTSGEELP
-314 QVTVELGEA
+314 DVAVELGTEA
-323 ESVGTVCDGGAVL
+323 SVTPVYDGGGAVL

-342 VGITRSVE
+342 QGLSWSLD
-350 LPERVAAPV
+350 LPESVAAPV
-359 QAGDVLGKLV
+359 RAGERLGTLTL
-369 VSNSS
+369 SNSS
-374 GPLAEVPLLASDSVE
+374 GPVAEVPILAGGTSE
-389 RLGASGIMLQML
+389 RLSAPGIFIRLVSL
-401 RSIVGL
+401 L
-407 H
+407 FCAE

>member
-1 VSNGISGDKTA
+1 MKKTA
-12 YLFTKTGLEVVH
+12 S
-24 MKNILRILLTFLLC
+24 ILTALLLC
-38 AALLAAPGAALELSD
+38 FLLAAPAAALDARD
-53 PAAPEIAAPSAVLI
+53 PAAPEVAAPSAVLI
-67 ERETGS
+67 ERETGT
-73 VLYARG
+73 VLYAKD
-79 ETDRRPPA
+79 ETERRPPA

-97 VAEAVDNGTIALDDM
+97 IAEAVDSGELALDDM
-112 VTGSERA
+112 VTASERA

-167 VERMNER
+167 VERMNRR
-174 AGELGLENTHFTNCT
+174 AEELGLENTQFTNCT

-204 AVMSRELLSHEWIK
+204 AVMSRELLGHEWIK
-218 DYTTIWMDSIRD
+218 DYTTIWMDSLRD
-230 GKSELTNTNKLV
+230 GASELTNTNKLV

-281 ESIESRNAD
+281 ESIESRNKD

-299 ANYTLCPLTDGSELP
+299 ANFRLCPLTSGEELP
-314 QVTVELGEA
+314 EVAVELGTEA
-323 ESVGTVCDGGAVL
+323 SVTPVYDGGGAVL
-336 LRTRDA
+336 LRTKDA
-342 VGITRSVE
+342 QGLSWSLD
-350 LPERVAAPV
+350 LPESVAAPV
-359 QAGDVLGKLV
+359 RAGERLGTLTL
-369 VSNSS
+369 SNSS
-374 GPLAEVPLLASDSVE
+374 GPVAEVPILAGGTSE
-389 RLGASGIMLQML
+389 RLSAPGIFIRLVSL
-401 RSIVGL
+401 L
-407 H
+407 FCAE